1 MYIISES
8 NSLTSSNFSELHSRI
23 DEETSLTYVHLR
35 DLTFDEGQFY
45 AHDEYGSAIAP
56 ELNLGDTN
64 NVI

>member
-8 NSLTSSNFSELHSRI
+8 NSLTLSNFSELHSRI
-23 DEETSLTYVHLR
+23 DEETSLTYVSLKN
-35 DLTFDEGQFY
+35 LTFEGGQFY
-45 AHDEYGSAIAP
+45 AHDEYGSAISP